1 MKNLMLVLMVALL
14 AVPVFA
20 KKKDKKVAPV
30 PALQSAK
37 VLAVR
42 CDTGANYIIDPD
54 ACADIVSG
62 IRKSSLGYKIAVC
75 NTLINPDTEA
85 RETECT
91 PDVAPDLLLD
101 VSEIYAGGDASI
113 LGILSSVKGEKIIA
127 QFPVN
132 HRHSLLGD
140 DDGSLN
146 IDDLTAPFVS
156 SFVSSL
162 IQHGAPTRTTK

>member
-1 MKNLMLVLMVALL
+1 MKNLMPVLMIALL
-14 AVPVFA
+14 AAPAFA
-20 KKKDKKVAPV
+20 KKKDKKVVPV
-30 PALQSAK
+30 PALSSAK
-37 VLAVR
+37 VLAIR
-42 CDTGANYIIDPD
+42 CDTSANYIIDPD

-62 IRKSSLGYKIAVC
+62 IRESNLGYKITIC
-75 NTLINPDTEA
+75 NTSINTATEK

-91 PDVAPDLLLD
+91 PDISIDLFLD

-113 LGILSSVKGEKIIA
+113 LGILSSVKDEKTIA
-127 QFPVN
+127 RFPIY
-132 HRHSLLGD
+132 HRHSLLDD

-162 IQHGAPTRTTK
+162 IQHGAPTRMSK